1 MAAVFTTIRESS
13 YTELGELLTSGAV
26 SEAALRNYY
35 KQEVKKARSRIS
47 KLKSAAITKE
57 YGKQDIPRFMALKN
71 LTNTGALLHEIAD
84 LNRFLNRKTSLES
97 GLKKSKAARL
107 KYLREWGLNISPE
120 NFGRWAEFVRWF
132 NLSEYSKKFEYEADE
147 VKEVFEDS
155 LKNEKATPEEWERLF
170 NEYIKKQDSASGVT
184 QYL

>member
-26 SEAALRNYY
+26 SEAAMRNYY
-35 KQEVKKARSRIS
+35 RQEVKKARNRIS
-47 KLKSAAITKE
+47 KLKSEAITKE
-57 YGKQDIPRFMALKN
+57 YGKQDIPRFMAMKN
-71 LTNTGALLHEIAD
+71 LITTGALLHEIAD
-84 LNRFLNRKTSLES
+84 LNRFLNCKTSIES
-97 GLKKSKAARL
+97 GLEKSKAARL
-107 KYLREWGLNISPE
+107 KHLRERGLNISPE

-147 VKEVFEDS
+147 VKEVFEES

-170 NEYIKKQDSASGVT
+170 NEYIKKQDSTSGVT
-184 QYL
+184 QYR